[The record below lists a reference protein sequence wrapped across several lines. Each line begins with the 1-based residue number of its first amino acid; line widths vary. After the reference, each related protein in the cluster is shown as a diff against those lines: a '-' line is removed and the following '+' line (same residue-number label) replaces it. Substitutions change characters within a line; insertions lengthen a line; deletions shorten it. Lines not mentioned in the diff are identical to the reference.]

1 MDGLL
6 NHCFTRR
13 VHGLPPD
20 TVMSRR
26 TNVPPMN
33 PSELSR
39 SERPRSMKETMLRI
53 EVPTC
58 DA

>member
-1 MDGLL
+1 
-6 NHCFTRR
+6 

-39 SERPRSMKETMLRI
+39 SERPRAMKETMLRI